1 MPAQGRRIGHHGP
14 CRLQRRLLWVA
25 LMAILLANATR
36 MNIKI
41 NKTDFDTVGGN
52 GQVKLTTKTKTLV
65 TTQLASVKSDHY
77 TTYLGPSWRRLAEGR
92 KSTEEESVQP
102 DFFIACVDEACNQLE
117 DEGYCHKLDS
127 TDITSSLTELL
138 RIRKHDELLCY
149 FASVEEKA
157 DEEYVFLHSLN
168 YLEMEAFQSI
178 LKLKYYDYVLRTD
191 ADAILFPGLLY
202 MTPAGADG
210 WIGSGFSGV
219 EVTPHLIRHF
229 AEKLMPELGEPLRNI
244 TALGSMQ
251 STFYVNTR
259 VLDRFVAVLI
269 KATRALYSSAFT
281 DQVCADLEKTD
292 FVKKLFVSLDSVCLW
307 PSWMRGVSSLYGTRI
322 AADYVLRNATVSDSL
337 DAMGTEP
344 NSHDR
349 PVRETIQVHLIG
361 LKHLAEWYPPDVSIC
376 NDPERAVSS
385 TKAWIEEVNKDMGR
399 DSTNVLDAMLSI
411 NRPANATTL
420 HREVAKYVYDAFRS
434 LHGCNSWTFHHELQ
448 DSFGGNSSAVQISE
462 QNYDDIRLEIEWS
475 KRIVEEY
482 QNISD
487 AKDEL
492 EREYNAL
499 LRNPIISN
507 AYNDFCEDCVWRKK
521 ATCSHRLD
529 YLTAQYGI
537 TPLQAR
543 VSILEKSPQCKR
555 TESKRLSDRQIDDLA
570 AEYSRLFNNESL
582 PDIFADFCPGC
593 IINDSKVKGTTC
605 EQTKGYFISFWKIH
619 PLLAPANVVFKHP
632 QCADRSSRMSLKAV
646 QEIVKSFARPG
657 DPLGVWRGWCAD
669 CNLRAD
675 GKGAICDEEKKKVEN
690 TEIPRARPKIHPFL
704 APVAVMNSHTTC
716 LTADAVEAKQR
727 ITVEDHISRP
737 HSLEKWCGECKAAHR
752 VQQSMRDFFVTWTCN
767 KIKTMVGNRLNEASA
782 KMKVMR
788 MHEECEGE
796 G

>member
-1 MPAQGRRIGHHGP
+1 
-14 CRLQRRLLWVA
+14 
-25 LMAILLANATR
+25 MAILLANATR

-41 NKTDFDTVGGN
+41 NKTDYDTVGGN

-475 KRIVEEY
+475 KRMVEEY

-507 AYNDFCEDCVWRKK
+507 AYNDFCEDCTWSKK
-521 ATCSHRLD
+521 ATCSQRLD

-543 VSILEKSPQCKR
+543 VSLLEKSPQCKR

-593 IINDSKVKGTTC
+593 IINDNKVRGTTC
-605 EQTKGYFISFWKIH
+605 EQRKGYFISFLKIH
-619 PLLAPANVVFKHP
+619 PLVAPANVVFKHP

-669 CNLRAD
+669 CNLQAD
-675 GKGAICDEEKKKVEN
+675 GKGATCEEEKKRAET
-690 TEIPRARPKIHPFL
+690 TEIAYASPKVHPFL
-704 APVAVMNSHTTC
+704 APVAIMSTHSSC
-716 LTADAVEAKQR
+716 LAVDAVEAGR
-727 ITVEDHISRP
+727 RTTVEDHISRQY
-737 HSLEKWCGECKAAHR
+737 SLVKWCGQCKTPYR
-752 VQQSMRDFFVTWTCN
+752 LQRKLQDVYVMWPCD
-767 KIKTMVGNRLNEASA
+767 KIKTTMGNRLSEVSA
-782 KMKVMR
+782 KMKTMR
-788 MHEECEGE
+788 MYKECVRES
-796 G
+796 